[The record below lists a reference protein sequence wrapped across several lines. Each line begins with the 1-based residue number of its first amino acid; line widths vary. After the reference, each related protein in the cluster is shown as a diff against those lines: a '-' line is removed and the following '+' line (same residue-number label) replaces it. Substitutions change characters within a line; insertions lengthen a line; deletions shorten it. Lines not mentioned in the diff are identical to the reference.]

1 MSGKRL
7 VFRDYNYQCAIDES
21 IRNIVCELRY
31 HFTVTDDGL
40 KEADFM
46 AMVFLAFQITLGY
59 KNKGSLPEQTNV
71 FTAVQILLAD
81 EVN

>member
-31 HFTVTDDGL
+31 HLIVTDDGL

-46 AMVFLAFQITLGY
+46 AMVFFSVSNYTGLQEHGIPAR
-59 KNKGSLPEQTNV
+59 
-71 FTAVQILLAD
+71 AD
-81 EVN
+81 